1 MAEISREVTAKGL
14 AKVIVTDPEYTISV
28 VGLVASFCGQPIVG
42 LVLTALALRQ
52 SKRANRSN
60 IYALVGFIIS
70 IVQLAL
76 WILLLAVYVV
86 LFVLSIVSGRGPMR

>member
-1 MAEISREVTAKGL
+1 MAEISREVTAKGQP
-14 AKVIVTDPEYTISV
+14 KVLVTDPEYTISV

-42 LVLTALALRQ
+42 LILTILALRQ
-52 SKRANRSN
+52 SKRGDRIN

-70 IVQLAL
+70 IVQMAL
-76 WILLLAVYVV
+76 WILLLTLYAV